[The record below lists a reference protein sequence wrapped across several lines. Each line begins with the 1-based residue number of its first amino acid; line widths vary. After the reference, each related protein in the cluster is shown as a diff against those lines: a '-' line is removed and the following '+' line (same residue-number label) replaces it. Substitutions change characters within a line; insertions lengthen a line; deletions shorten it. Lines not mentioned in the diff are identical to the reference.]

1 MTLKFAGFSRLIFD
15 KTAIEALGSDYF
27 NYGIISALNN
37 NSSALA
43 TTIPPDI
50 IPSNLFYGM
59 HSFTIST
66 SLAEINFISS
76 YDISSGLIGYNALG
90 NYVF

>member
-1 MTLKFAGFSRLIFD
+1 MIFD

-27 NYGIISALNN
+27 NYGIISAQKN
-37 NSSALA
+37 NSTALA
-43 TTIPPDI
+43 TIIPPDI

-59 HSFTIST
+59 HSFTITTGLSE
-66 SLAEINFISS
+66 LKYESS
-76 YDISSGLIGYNALG
+76 YDVSSGSIGYNGLG